1 MIRWHTPHWKSV
13 KRAVEHD
20 EADLAVQ
27 GWLCV
32 LIAVAAILAAVC
44 GF

>member
-1 MIRWHTPHWKSV
+1 MTDWRRV
-13 KRAVEHD
+13 KQTVERD

-32 LIAVAAILAAVC
+32 LIAVAAILAMLC
-44 GF
+44 GLT